1 MMPTAGLP
9 LLLVDQLGFSYETF
23 GRKVEIL
30 ENVSFKIDRGDYVA
44 IQGPSGSGKS
54 TLFYILGCLLRPS
67 TGRILFDGTDLSQ
80 LSDDQASLIRNQHIG
95 FIFQQFHLLPRA
107 SVLDN
112 ILLPGSYPAELV
124 LPRSAQ
130 KAKALAIAERLGL
143 SQHLQHTPNQLSGGQ
158 QQRVAIARAL
168 LNDVSVLLADEPTGN
183 LDSRNA
189 AEIMTIFD
197 ELHAQG
203 RTIIVITHDGEVA
216 RRCGKVLQVRDGKV
230 SPAAT
235 EASQQLNIPADWTPI
250 SDALTATKLPK
261 SWTSSLAR
269 LALKSLPGAAR
280 NLTRN
285 RAKSLL
291 TMLGIVIGIA
301 AVLAMISLGQFAKN
315 RIMEGYEA
323 MGVNKLVVR
332 GYPNWERKATDE
344 TEQTFSGFEWETD
357 LQPLRRIFPE
367 IQLIS
372 PVYANYQNTVTA
384 GGRSVSDNVRLRGVN
399 HEYLA
404 ITNAQLQ
411 SGRMLTPYHVA
422 ERARV
427 CLIGSELATQL
438 FQGKPAVGEMITDSV
453 EEQRSFPCT
462 VIGVLKPQQTKQEWA
477 HPNMQILVPYTMF
490 QTVASYWSAKLTAF
504 SVQVKAD
511 TDVEIAAKK
520 LKAYF
525 DQRYGKAGR
534 FSIDTEGTLV
544 AQTKRFLNIFA
555 TLIAA
560 IAFLSLLVGGIGIH
574 NMMLV
579 SVTER
584 IKEIGLRK
592 ALGATSRSI
601 KVQVLMESLVLC
613 TVAGLVG
620 IAAGL
625 GATEMIIFAASK
637 FVSGLAFEWVLDP
650 WAFGVSVG
658 SILAVGLFSGM
669 VPAVRAEKLQVIEAL
684 RAE

>member
-650 WAFGVSVG
+650 WAFGISVG

>member
-168 LNDVSVLLADEPTGN
+168 LNDVSVILADEPTGN

-235 EASQQLNIPADWTPI
+235 EASQLLNIPTEWTHI
-250 SDALTATKLPK
+250 SDAVPATKLPK

-269 LALKSLPGAAR
+269 LAFKSLPGAAR

-344 TEQTFSGFEWETD
+344 TQQSFSGFEWETD

-490 QTVASYWSAKLTAF
+490 QAVASYWSAKLTAF

-650 WAFGVSVG
+650 WALGISVG

>member
-477 HPNMQILVPYTMF
+477 HPNMQILVPYTMI

-650 WAFGVSVG
+650 WAFGISVG

>member
-1 MMPTAGLP
+1 MPTAGLP

-650 WAFGVSVG
+650 WAFGISVG

>member
-490 QTVASYWSAKLTAF
+490 QAVASYWSAKLTAF

-650 WAFGVSVG
+650 WAFGISVG

>member
-30 ENVSFKIDRGDYVA
+30 ENVSFKIDPGDYVA

-80 LSDDQASLIRNQHIG
+80 ISDDQASLIRNQHIG

-124 LPRSAQ
+124 LPRSEQ

-230 SPAAT
+230 SPATT
-235 EASQQLNIPADWTPI
+235 EASQQLNIPPEWTHFG
-250 SDALTATKLPK
+250 DAVTATKLPK

-344 TEQTFSGFEWETD
+344 TEQTFSGFEWDTD
-357 LQPLRRIFPE
+357 LKPLRRIFPE

-438 FQGKPAVGEMITDSV
+438 FQGKPAVGEMITDTV

-477 HPNMQILVPYTMF
+477 HPNMQILVPYTLF
-490 QTVASYWSAKLTAF
+490 QAVASYWSGKLTAF

-525 DQRYGKAGR
+525 DQRYGKAGK

-650 WAFGVSVG
+650 WAFGISVG